1 MRGIRFWSSVCGGFF
16 CAVSTHAQQTLS
28 VGINKEC
35 KTGQASI
42 VSLVAST
49 YHSDPFCSSYATAPG
64 GGCTQWKL
72 FRDGQLVTSRYT
84 VPAGG
89 GTQIPA
95 NPPLDFYNSGRFPLL
110 LPGTYQIKM
119 SYSRKTCTGQWIFE
133 NCTTTIYV
141 NETPT
146 IIVKGSDFD
155 PSTWLSKCP
164 FGSFDG
170 ANCFLTVKPPGG
182 FMYERGF
189 YIPASPTHDCPV
201 GGFDGA
207 NCYLMAKPATGFIWM
222 NGFYVKPGPGG
233 SCSMGGFDGANCFIL
248 KAPFGTKAFEWGGNF
263 YVSTLPTCSQGS
275 FDGANC
281 LLASAPAGSNPFEW
295 NGNFYFTPRPQ
306 CP

>member
-1 MRGIRFWSSVCGGFF
+1 MRGIRFWSSVCGAFF
-16 CAVSTHAQQTLS
+16 CVVSTHAQQTLS
-28 VGINKEC
+28 VGIKKEC
-35 KTGQASI
+35 KTGQG

-49 YHSDPFCSSYATAPG
+49 YHSDPYCPTYAQAPG

-72 FRDGQLVTSRYT
+72 FRNGQLLTSRYT

-89 GTQIPA
+89 V
-95 NPPLDFYNSGRFPLL
+95 NSPLDYYNLGRFTLS

-119 SYSRKTCTGQWIFE
+119 SYSRNNI
-133 NCTTTIYV
+133 IYV
-141 NETPT
+141 NQTPT
-146 IIVKGSDFD
+146 INVSASDLN
-155 PSTWLSKCP
+155 PANWPTPCP

-170 ANCFLTVKPPGG
+170 ANCFLMAKPPGG

-189 YIPASPTHDCPV
+189 YVPASPTHNCPV
-201 GGFDGA
+201 GNFDGA
-207 NCYLMAKPATGFIWM
+207 NCYLMAKPANGFIWM

-248 KAPFGTKAFEWGGNF
+248 KAPWGTKAFEWGGNF
-263 YVSTLPTCSQGS
+263 YVSTSPTCSQGS

-281 LLASAPAGSNPFEW
+281 LLASAPAGTSPFEW
-295 NGNFYFTPRPQ
+295 NGNFYFTTRSQ